1 LGEEVGDVRII
12 VADDHPLYLEAIA
25 MHLER
30 LDAASEICRATS
42 VDATLALLAEAS
54 ADLVLLDF
62 SMPGDAGGEGL
73 KRVIVAAGK
82 APVVVMS
89 GVALESD
96 VLACINAG
104 ARGFLPKTLEGR
116 LFTSAISHVISGG
129 TYVPAE
135 LVVAIGRAGRSREDR
150 PVSPPLEL
158 KAYGEFSERELAL
171 LRRVVAGEPNKV
183 IAKAMD
189 MREVTVKFYLT
200 RIFKK
205 LGVKNR
211 SHAAVKAIRSGLV
224 SGSGDLEA
232 S

>member
-1 LGEEVGDVRII
+1 
-12 VADDHPLYLEAIA
+12 
-25 MHLER
+25 
-30 LDAASEICRATS
+30 
-42 VDATLALLAEAS
+42 
-54 ADLVLLDF
+54 
-62 SMPGDAGGEGL
+62 
-73 KRVIVAAGK
+73 
-82 APVVVMS
+82 MS
-89 GVALESD
+89 GVAVESD
-96 VLACINAG
+96 VLARINAG

-116 LFTSAISHVISGG
+116 LFTSAISHVIGGG

-135 LVVAIGRAGRSREDR
+135 LVAAMVRAGTSKADP
-150 PVSPPLEL
+150 PVSPPHALR
-158 KAYGEFSERELAL
+158 AYGEFNERELAL

-183 IAKAMD
+183 IARAMD
-189 MREVTVKFYLT
+189 IREVTVKFYLT

>member
-1 LGEEVGDVRII
+1 MRII

-30 LDAASEICRATS
+30 LDAGAEICRATT
-42 VDATLALLAEAS
+42 VDSALALLAEAS
-54 ADLVLLDF
+54 ANLVLLDF
-62 SMPGDAGGEGL
+62 SMPGDGGGEGL
-73 KRVIVAAGK
+73 KRVIAAAGQ

-89 GVALESD
+89 GVAVESD

-116 LFTSAISHVISGG
+116 LFTSAISHVIGGG

-135 LVVAIGRAGRSREDR
+135 LVAAMVRAGTSKSD
-150 PVSPPLEL
+150 PSVSPPHEL
-158 KAYGEFSERELAL
+158 QAFGEFSERELAL
-171 LRRVVAGEPNKV
+171 LSRVVAGEPNKV
-183 IAKAMD
+183 IARAMD
-189 MREVTVKFYLT
+189 IREVTVKFYLT